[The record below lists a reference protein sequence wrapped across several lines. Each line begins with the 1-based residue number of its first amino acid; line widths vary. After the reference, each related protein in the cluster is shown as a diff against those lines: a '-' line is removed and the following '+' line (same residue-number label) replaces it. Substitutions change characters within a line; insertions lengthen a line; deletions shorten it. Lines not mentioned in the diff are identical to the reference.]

1 MSHQNVGY
9 LLIRPEKRATTALL
23 RKREQLRQLVDNLV
37 RGILAKAKAL
47 LALGNDRQAG
57 SLTRGN
63 ARNGILNA
71 AAAIRGQPQQVQT
84 CR

>member
-9 LLIRPEKRATTALL
+9 LLIGPEKRATNALL
-23 RKREQLRQLVDNLV
+23 REFQQVRQLIDNLI

-71 AAAIRGQPQQVQT
+71 AAAIRGQPQQSSA